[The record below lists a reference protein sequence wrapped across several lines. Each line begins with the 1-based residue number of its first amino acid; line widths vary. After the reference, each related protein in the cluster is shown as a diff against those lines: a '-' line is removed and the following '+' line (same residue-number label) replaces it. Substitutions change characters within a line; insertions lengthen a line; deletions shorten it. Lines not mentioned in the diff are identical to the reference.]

1 MLHHILLE
9 VLCNT
14 WKCTHFKIH
23 KILNSENT
31 SNLRVMSKRVRDHPP
46 VTTKYSLSSMCQ
58 EVLSASFPKSHNNPE
73 ELSFVIK
80 EIE

>member
-1 MLHHILLE
+1 
-9 VLCNT
+9 
-14 WKCTHFKIH
+14 
-23 KILNSENT
+23 
-31 SNLRVMSKRVRDHPP
+31 MSKRVRDHPP